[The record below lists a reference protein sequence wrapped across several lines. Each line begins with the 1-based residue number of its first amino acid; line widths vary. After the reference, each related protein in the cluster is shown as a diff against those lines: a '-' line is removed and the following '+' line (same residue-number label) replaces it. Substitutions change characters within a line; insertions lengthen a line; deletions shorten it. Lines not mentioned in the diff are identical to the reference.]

1 MPLADRLAALL
12 VEEAT
17 ALRHGD
23 AEAVLFLAQQKNELM
38 SALMDDPPPPE
49 RIEKLLEMNRNNGML
64 ARSGLALLNQVLG
77 SPSAYG
83 SDRISRAGSIL
94 SESV

>member
-1 MPLADRLAALL
+1 
-12 VEEAT
+12 
-17 ALRHGD
+17 
-23 AEAVLFLAQQKNELM
+23 
-38 SALMDDPPPPE
+38 
-49 RIEKLLEMNRNNGML
+49 L

-83 SDRISRAGSIL
+83 SARSSRAGSIL

>member
-1 MPLADRLAALL
+1 MPLADRMAALL

-17 ALRHGD
+17 ALRRGD
-23 AEAVLFLAQQKNELM
+23 AEAVLFLSQQKNELM
-38 SALMDDPPPPE
+38 SLLIDDPPSAE
-49 RIEKLLEMNRNNGML
+49 RIEELLEMNRDNRML

-83 SDRISRAGSIL
+83 GERKAQTGSIL
-94 SESV
+94 RESI

>member
-23 AEAVLFLAQQKNELM
+23 AEAVLFLAQQKNDLM
-38 SALMDDPPPPE
+38 SALMDDPPRPE
-49 RIEKLLEMNRNNGML
+49 QIEKLLEMNRNNGML

-77 SPSAYG
+77 SPTAYG
-83 SDRISRAGSIL
+83 GERLSRAGSIL

>member
-1 MPLADRLAALL
+1 MSLADRLAALL
-12 VEEAT
+12 VEEEV

-23 AEAVLFLAQQKNELM
+23 AEAVLFLAQQKNELL
-38 SALMDDPPPPE
+38 SSLMEDPPAPE
-49 RIEKLLEMNRNNGML
+49 RITELLEKNRCNGML

-83 SDRISRAGSIL
+83 SERSSRAGSIL